1 MGSNPGVGE
10 ARSRVTGGAL
20 ALGAA
25 GQGGGAGSR
34 ASLCRLPAGVSS
46 SDVRPPAR
54 TGRERGGEEEGGM
67 ARRAQRQAHITGVH
81 LFGDRVGRLGCGD
94 GTARAHLAATGAGGF
109 GRVGSCAVALCCGKR
124 KEKEREGRRAER
136 LLWRLLVDV
145 STW

>member
-94 GTARAHLAATGAGGF
+94 GTARAHLAATGAGG
-109 GRVGSCAVALCCGKR
+109 GGVRARGELCCGLVLWETKR
-124 KEKEREGRRAER
+124 KGKGRKESGKVA
-136 LLWRLLVDV
+136 VAAV
-145 STW
+145 G